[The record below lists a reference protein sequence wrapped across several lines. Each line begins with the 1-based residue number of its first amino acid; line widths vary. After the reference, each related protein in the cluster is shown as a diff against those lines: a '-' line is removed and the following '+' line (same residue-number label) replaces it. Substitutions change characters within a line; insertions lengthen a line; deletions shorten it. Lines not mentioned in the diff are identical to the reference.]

1 MKTKKN
7 PTIPELAEQ
16 PELTDKPKGGKIT
29 YIEFEH
35 KLRESGFR
43 YMEILPIFYQ
53 KCGRADST
61 YEEYKSKLDAFL
73 QKSVC

>member
-1 MKTKKN
+1 MKSKKN
-7 PTIPELAEQ
+7 PIPELADE
-16 PELTDKPKGGKIT
+16 PKADKAKGGKIN

-35 KLRESGFR
+35 KLRETGFR